1 MVSSLDMQ
9 HMRYINLFEKVTK
22 VSTRFCFKYNETIFF
37 CVPKI
42 LVSKSIGDRGDNVR
56 TLSQILNKKI
66 KIIIAPRDIHDARE
80 FIQAIVD
87 PVKFKSIEIND
98 NEIVLGGSTQSKAA
112 LIGRNKRRLLE
123 MQKVIGDFFQR
134 DFRVA

>member
-1 MVSSLDMQ
+1 M
-9 HMRYINLFEKVTK
+9 
-22 VSTRFCFKYNETIFF
+22 
-37 CVPKI
+37 
-42 LVSKSIGDRGDNVR
+42 VSKSIGDRGDNVR
-56 TLSQILNKKI
+56 RLSQILNKKI
-66 KIIIAPRDIHDARE
+66 KIIIAPKDIHDARE
-80 FIQAIVD
+80 FIQSIVD

-98 NEIVLGGSTQSKAA
+98 KEIVLSGSIQSKAA